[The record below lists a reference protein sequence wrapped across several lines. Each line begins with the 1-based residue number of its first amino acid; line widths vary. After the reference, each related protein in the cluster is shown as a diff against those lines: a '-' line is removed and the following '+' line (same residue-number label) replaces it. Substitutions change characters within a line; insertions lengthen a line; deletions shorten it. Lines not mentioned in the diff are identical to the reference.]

1 MTAEQIKSLEA
12 PFASNQVKQRE
23 GSFGQVLD
31 YLEGHAVIQR
41 LNEVLGGKWSF
52 EVIEYQIRE
61 DSSEVF
67 VLGKLTSGGV
77 AKTQF
82 GSSRI
87 IRHKQTGEIIS
98 LADDLKAA
106 ATDALKKCATL
117 LGVGLYLYNG
127 DSKPTAG
134 NGSSA
139 EKPAGPA
146 LAPPTASRAQN
157 NGPVN
162 GGHDKSRLTA
172 KQLQLIH
179 KLMTENSLSKEDLDV
194 YCRKIYGRVI
204 DFLTKADASRLIE
217 TLFSGNLT
225 SGNNAA

>member
-12 PFASNQVKQRE
+12 PFAPNQVKQRE

-87 IRHKQTGEIIS
+87 TRHKQTGETIS
-98 LADDLKAA
+98 LADHLNAA
-106 ATDALKKCATL
+106 VADAVKKCATL
-117 LGVGLYLYNG
+117 LGAGLYL
-127 DSKPTAG
+127 
-134 NGSSA
+134 
-139 EKPAGPA
+139 
-146 LAPPTASRAQN
+146 
-157 NGPVN
+157 
-162 GGHDKSRLTA
+162 
-172 KQLQLIH
+172 
-179 KLMTENSLSKEDLDV
+179 
-194 YCRKIYGRVI
+194 
-204 DFLTKADASRLIE
+204 
-217 TLFSGNLT
+217 
-225 SGNNAA
+225 

>member
-1 MTAEQIKSLEA
+1 MTAEQLKNLEA
-12 PFASNQVKQRE
+12 PFAPNQVKQRE
-23 GSFGQVLD
+23 GSFGQTLD

-41 LNEVLGGKWSF
+41 LNEVLGGQWSF
-52 EVIEYQIRE
+52 EVSEYQIRE

-67 VLGKLTSGGV
+67 VLGKFTAGTTT
-77 AKTQF
+77 KTQF
-82 GSSRI
+82 GSSKITRN
-87 IRHKQTGEIIS
+87 RQSGEILS

-127 DSKPTAG
+127 DSKSITG
-134 NGSSA
+134 NGASA

-146 LAPPTASRAQN
+146 LAPPRTQH

-162 GGHDKSRLTA
+162 GGDKSRLTA

-179 KLMTENSLSKEDLDV
+179 KLMAEKNLSKDDLDAH
-194 YCRKIYGRVI
+194 CRKIYGRVI
-204 DFLTKADASRLIE
+204 DFLTKTDASRLIE
-217 TLFSGNLT
+217 TLFSGNLA
-225 SGNNAA
+225 SGNDAA